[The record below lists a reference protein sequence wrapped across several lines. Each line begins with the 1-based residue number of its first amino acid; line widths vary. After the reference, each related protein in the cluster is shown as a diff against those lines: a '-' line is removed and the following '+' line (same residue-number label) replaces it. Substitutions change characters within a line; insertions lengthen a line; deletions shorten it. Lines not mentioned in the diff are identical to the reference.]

1 METKQAL
8 SNTFSDGLN
17 TDLHPLITPNTV
29 LTDCINGTI
38 MTNNGNEYNLQN
50 DLGNYELKNA
60 KLPVNYVPIGMKEY
74 NGIIYIVS
82 YNPIT
87 KRSQIGTFPSPEQLN
102 NKTFIDE
109 VELNQIDINE
119 KSENVSYLMAETC
132 HYSYYKKQETP
143 TLFNTE
149 DIKINDQ
156 FKIDLEDGAITA
168 PFQEFE
174 LYLVNQS
181 GKQVKLDLNF
191 GETVSHKKQISGQL
205 KLTNVINNLNSF
217 NTYIDNIKQA
227 QTVDCGDYNLDPN
240 RVTNE
245 PLTFILNGEVTF
257 KTEYNLEL
265 GFEIHITEFKT
276 ENNSTRK
283 QYEPVLV
290 GVKEYSSVLGI
301 TTAMFEYNF
310 EKPVVHD
317 SDLMEIIIVPYAT
330 KDNKVIVFDNYK
342 NVESIQLE
350 KPGCND
356 VGAETEGEDPSQ
368 SLEENE
374 S

>member
-50 DLGNYELKNA
+50 DFGNYELKNA

-87 KRSQIGTFPSPEQLN
+87 KRSQIGTFPSPEQLTD
-102 NKTFIDE
+102 KTFIDE
-109 VELNQIDINE
+109 VELKQIPINE

-132 HYSYYKKQETP
+132 HYSYYKKLETP

-156 FKIDLEDGAITA
+156 FQIDLEDGVITE

-191 GETVSHKKQISGQL
+191 GEAVSHKKQISGQL

-227 QTVDCGDYNLDPN
+227 QTASATGAPN

-245 PLTFILNGEVTF
+245 PLSFTLNGEVTF
-257 KTEYNLEL
+257 KTEYKLEL
-265 GFEIHITEFKT
+265 GFEIHIKEFKT
-276 ENNSTRK
+276 DNNSTRK
-283 QYEPVLV
+283 QYEPILV
-290 GVKEYSSVLGI
+290 EVEDDSSVLGI
-301 TTAMFEYNF
+301 TTATFEFNF
-310 EKPVVHD
+310 EEPVVHD
-317 SDLMEIIIVPYAT
+317 SDLMEITIVPYAT
-330 KDNKVIVFDNYK
+330 KDNKTIVFDNYK
-342 NVESIQLE
+342 NVESIQLKRPE
-350 KPGCND
+350 YDPEND
-356 VGAETEGEDPSQ
+356 SETEGEDPSQ